1 MGGGL
6 AGDFGGEAAGDI
18 QEVAQ
23 LVGGRGKLE
32 GVVVAGAAQVGPR
45 AGGLTREFAVAVEA
59 AAEQVPASETGDET
73 TIAQRRA
80 DALGLVAESALAGGL
95 DPGNSADRFQV
106 TVHVQAGTLPSREPA
121 NEARRVSA
129 ETRAGS
135 PAPSEPPTTAADAAP
150 HVAAETFEVGEDA
163 GERVAPDADLDAGL
177 AVIEQLGRLHVS
189 REAARRVA
197 CDAGLVVLQHG
208 AGGEILDVGRRT
220 RTVPSALRRALQCRD
235 HSQYEFPGCDSRRCD
250 AHHVLQPSV
259 RIVR

>member
-6 AGDFGGEAAGDI
+6 AGDFGGEAVGDI

-23 LVGGRGKLE
+23 LVGGRGKLV
-32 GVVVAGAAQVGPR
+32 GMVVAGAAQIGPR
-45 AGGLTREFAVAVEA
+45 GGGLTREFAVAVEA

-129 ETRAGS
+129 ETWETR
-135 PAPSEPPTTAADAAP
+135 PAESVPIAAAN
-150 HVAAETFEVGEDA
+150 
-163 GERVAPDADLDAGL
+163 
-177 AVIEQLGRLHVS
+177 
-189 REAARRVA
+189 
-197 CDAGLVVLQHG
+197 
-208 AGGEILDVGRRT
+208 
-220 RTVPSALRRALQCRD
+220 CR
-235 HSQYEFPGCDSRRCD
+235 
-250 AHHVLQPSV
+250 
-259 RIVR
+259 

>member
-121 NEARRVSA
+121 NEGAARFRGNAGGQPRRRRSRPPLQRTRRLTLPRKRSRSA
-129 ETRAGS
+129 KMPANAWLRTQTWTPAWPSSNSWAGS
-135 PAPSEPPTTAADAAP
+135 T
-150 HVAAETFEVGEDA
+150 
-163 GERVAPDADLDAGL
+163 
-177 AVIEQLGRLHVS
+177 
-189 REAARRVA
+189 
-197 CDAGLVVLQHG
+197 
-208 AGGEILDVGRRT
+208 
-220 RTVPSALRRALQCRD
+220 
-235 HSQYEFPGCDSRRCD
+235 
-250 AHHVLQPSV
+250 
-259 RIVR
+259 

>member
-6 AGDFGGEAAGDI
+6 PGDFGGEAVGDV

-23 LVGGRGKLE
+23 LVGGRGKLV
-32 GVVVAGAAQVGPR
+32 GMVVAGAAQVGPR

-59 AAEQVPASETGDET
+59 AAEQVPAGEAGEAGDET

-135 PAPSEPPTTAADAAP
+135 PRRRSRPPLQRTRRRTLP
-150 HVAAETFEVGEDA
+150 
-163 GERVAPDADLDAGL
+163 RKR
-177 AVIEQLGRLHVS
+177 GRP
-189 REAARRVA
+189 ARRN
-197 CDAGLVVLQHG
+197 
-208 AGGEILDVGRRT
+208 R
-220 RTVPSALRRALQCRD
+220 CR
-235 HSQYEFPGCDSRRCD
+235 
-250 AHHVLQPSV
+250 
-259 RIVR
+259 

>member
-1 MGGGL
+1 MGSRL
-6 AGDFGGEAAGDI
+6 AGDFGGEAVGDV

-23 LVGGRGKLE
+23 LVGGRGKLV
-32 GVVVAGAAQVGPR
+32 GMVVAGAAQIGPR
-45 AGGLTREFAVAVEA
+45 GGGLTREFAVAVEA

-150 HVAAETFEVGEDA
+150 HVAAETWETRPAES
-163 GERVAPDADLDAGL
+163 
-177 AVIEQLGRLHVS
+177 VS
-189 REAARRVA
+189 IAAA
-197 CDAGLVVLQHG
+197 N
-208 AGGEILDVGRRT
+208 
-220 RTVPSALRRALQCRD
+220 CR
-235 HSQYEFPGCDSRRCD
+235 
-250 AHHVLQPSV
+250 
-259 RIVR
+259 